1 MEFYGET
8 TIDIVLHRYI
18 SSVGRE
24 SKNLKIFT
32 QKTEKKEKAR
42 YRGKKEASYFI
53 ECLQFDWDFATDK
66 CLLYMAN
73 PL

>member
-18 SSVGRE
+18 SNVGRE

-32 QKTEKKEKAR
+32 QKTEKKEKAG
-42 YRGKKEASYFI
+42 YRGKRGGLFYRMFTI
-53 ECLQFDWDFATDK
+53 
-66 CLLYMAN
+66 
-73 PL
+73 